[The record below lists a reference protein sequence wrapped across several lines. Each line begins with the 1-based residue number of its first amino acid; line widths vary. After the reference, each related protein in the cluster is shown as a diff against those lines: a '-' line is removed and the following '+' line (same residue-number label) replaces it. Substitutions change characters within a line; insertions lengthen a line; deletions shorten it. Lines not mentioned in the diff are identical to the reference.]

1 MGAIKST
8 ARLLVDGYNIIGAW
22 PSLKQVIQQSG
33 FEDARRELTEVLINY
48 SASKSYD
55 TYLVFDAHSV
65 RSPASQEFVTDNLSI
80 CYTDF
85 GQTADSYIE
94 KICSRLMN
102 SSRRNNRII
111 VATSDR
117 AHQLTVV
124 GYGAEW
130 MSANQLASDVQ
141 LTDRQSRRR
150 AYKQSR
156 RASRSLMGGLDS
168 EAQEKLNKLRF
179 GMR

>member
-1 MGAIKST
+1 MGAREST

-33 FEDARRELTEVLINY
+33 FEDARRELIEVLTNY
-48 SASKSYD
+48 SACKSYD

-65 RSPASQEFVTDNLSI
+65 RNPASQEFVTENLSV

-102 SSRRNNRII
+102 GSRRNNRIV

-141 LTDRQSRRR
+141 LTHRQSRRR
-150 AYKQSR
+150 APKTNR
-156 RASRSLMGGLDS
+156 LASRSLLQGLDR

-179 GMR
+179 GIR

>member
-1 MGAIKST
+1 MGVRNCT

-22 PSLKQVIQQSG
+22 PSLKQVIQQRG

-48 SASKSYD
+48 SARKSYD

-65 RSPASQEFVTDNLSI
+65 KRPASQELVTENLSV

-102 SSRRNNRII
+102 RSRRNNRII

-130 MSANQLASDVQ
+130 MSANQLDSDVQ
-141 LTDRQSRRR
+141 LTYRQSQRR
-150 AYKQSR
+150 AQKPNR
-156 RASRSLMGGLDS
+156 LASRSLLQGLDN

-179 GMR
+179 GIR